1 MTKFIIRIFLI
12 IFFLCALLNAGGN
25 KNSAHTHYCMVL
37 YGKNHLYFDS
47 INSHQNISIVYNPLP
62 NIKGFGLNAWYT
74 WYIQHDNPLYY
85 EYKASLIVV
94 QPSTHLLHKSLAL
107 KLGINLI
114 YISEGEDRGILAWL
128 PAAEIRYKIMSNLY
142 LSAGYRS
149 DMFFGRLTAN
159 LHFMFNDNVSEIM
172 FGYTY
177 KKDWDEDYN
186 GLTYKID
193 YMLFKKFLL
202 RVLGNANFARK
213 LYGTQIGIGML
224 L

>member
-1 MTKFIIRIFLI
+1 MKNNFLKI
-12 IFFLCALLNAGGN
+12 LVILFFACALLNAGAN
-25 KNSAHTHYCMVL
+25 KNSAHTHFCMVL

-47 INSHQNISIVYNPLP
+47 INSHQSISIGYNPLP
-62 NIKGFGLNAWYT
+62 QTKGFGLNAWYLQDDNT
-74 WYIQHDNPLYY
+74 SYYGYKESMIIIQPYT
-85 EYKASLIVV
+85 
-94 QPSTHLLHKSLAL
+94 QLLHKSLAL
-107 KLGINLI
+107 KLGINILI
-114 YISEGEDRGILAWL
+114 LSEGEEPGLKAL
-128 PAAEIRYKIMSNLY
+128 FPAIEVKYGFTENFY

-177 KKDWDEDYN
+177 KKDWDDDYN

-193 YMLFKKFLL
+193 YMIFKKFIL

-213 LYGTQIGIGML
+213 LYGMQVGIGVL
-224 L
+224 F